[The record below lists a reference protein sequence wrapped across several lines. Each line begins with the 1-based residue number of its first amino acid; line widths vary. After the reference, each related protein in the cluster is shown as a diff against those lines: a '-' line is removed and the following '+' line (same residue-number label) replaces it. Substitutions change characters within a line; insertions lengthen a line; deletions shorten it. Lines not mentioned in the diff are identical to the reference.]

1 MRYTPD
7 KRSTGVYMRTDPDL
21 KAELRRRA
29 DLGLAAARGNIRN
42 DTGQLAR
49 SGHVE
54 DMGARGGRKRD
65 RMELQVVFD
74 APHAA
79 AVEFGTRGGRRR
91 RPYLRP
97 VIPIIERG

>member
-1 MRYTPD
+1 MRYRPD
-7 KRSTGVYMRTDPDL
+7 HRSTGVYLRTDPAL

-29 DLGLAAARGNIRN
+29 NLGLAAARANIRN
-42 DTGQLAR
+42 DTGALAR

-54 DMGARGGRKRD
+54 DMGPRGGRKRD
-65 RMELQVVFD
+65 RMELQIVFD

-79 AVEFGTRGGRRR
+79 AVEFGTRRGRG

-97 VIPIIERG
+97 AIRVIERG

>member
-1 MRYTPD
+1 MRYQRDT
-7 KRSTGVYMRTDPDL
+7 RSTGVYLRTDPTL

-29 DLGLAAARGNIRN
+29 GIGLAAARANIRN
-42 DTGQLAR
+42 DTGDLAR

-79 AVEFGTRGGRRR
+79 SVEFGTARARA

-97 VIPIIERG
+97 AIPIIERG